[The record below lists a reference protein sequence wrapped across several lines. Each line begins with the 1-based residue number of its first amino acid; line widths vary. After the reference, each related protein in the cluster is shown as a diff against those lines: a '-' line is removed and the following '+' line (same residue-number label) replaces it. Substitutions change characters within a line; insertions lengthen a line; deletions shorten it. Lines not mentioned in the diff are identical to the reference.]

1 MLSSEILK
9 QVNSEESI
17 IVYKNKDD
25 ILTRIESLL
34 IREKN
39 EFQSKISCILADLQ
53 PIQENVNLLSSEFL
67 FLIEKCQKQSKEIE
81 NLRIIESQN
90 RNLINLLNEKIL
102 SFEKIIDENLQ
113 KDQLNF
119 EIETSVTNYDSLFK
133 QIHSNIQKLINI
145 NENNELNSKI
155 QLEFEIYKNCLKVN
169 FYKI

>member
-53 PIQENVNLLSSEFL
+53 PIQENVNLL
-67 FLIEKCQKQSKEIE
+67 SKEIE

>member
-1 MLSSEILK
+1 M
-9 QVNSEESI
+9 
-17 IVYKNKDD
+17 
-25 ILTRIESLL
+25 
-34 IREKN
+34 
-39 EFQSKISCILADLQ
+39 
-53 PIQENVNLLSSEFL
+53 
-67 FLIEKCQKQSKEIE
+67 
-81 NLRIIESQN
+81 
-90 RNLINLLNEKIL
+90 
-102 SFEKIIDENLQ
+102 Q